1 MESVETCTRQAPLL
15 LNVQLNSVNQR
26 VHSRFTDGQVIKI
39 TLEGAD
45 KTFFVQKALLC
56 SASSYFAT
64 ALSGSFKEAAEN
76 QLRLPGCDQETLEF
90 FLYWLCHQR
99 LPAQLVSITDADKSD
114 YASKRA
120 KAQAPLVR
128 LWCFADMILM
138 PALQDD
144 AMLRL
149 IDCFHESRVHAHAV
163 AASVELATSD
173 SLIHKAIMD
182 ELARDMVA
190 DNESDEQIF
199 TEENKNEMG
208 AIPGVMSGLL
218 DRLIARSDIIHL
230 GTTERN
236 RSKYMVLREE

>member
-1 MESVETCTRQAPLL
+1 M
-15 LNVQLNSVNQR
+15 
-26 VHSRFTDGQVIKI
+26 
-39 TLEGAD
+39 
-45 KTFFVQKALLC
+45 
-56 SASSYFAT
+56 
-64 ALSGSFKEAAEN
+64 
-76 QLRLPGCDQETLEF
+76 
-90 FLYWLCHQR
+90 
-99 LPAQLVSITDADKSD
+99 
-114 YASKRA
+114 
-120 KAQAPLVR
+120 
-128 LWCFADMILM
+128 
-138 PALQDD
+138 
-144 AMLRL
+144 
-149 IDCFHESRVHAHAV
+149 HAV

-218 DRLIARSDIIHL
+218 DRLIARSDIINL